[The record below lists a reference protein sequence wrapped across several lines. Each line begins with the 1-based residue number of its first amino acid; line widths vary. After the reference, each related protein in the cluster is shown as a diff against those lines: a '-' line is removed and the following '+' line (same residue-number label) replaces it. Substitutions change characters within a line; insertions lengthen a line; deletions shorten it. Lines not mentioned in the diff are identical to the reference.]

1 MHHAALQPHGQVR
14 PEGAGEAEVMADDFD
29 DAVEQVLAR
38 IDSDYRD
45 SVRSDIDSLRNRGVA
60 SWADVVAVLNDR
72 SAGESRMTACWLLG
86 RWSDEAAL
94 GPLVATLHDPD
105 PRIRAEAA
113 KSLGTLDNPRAVP
126 DLIAALQADADAV
139 ARVSAAYALG
149 QLDDP
154 RAVDP
159 LLAKLADTG
168 EEPRVRGFVA
178 EALIFYREQ
187 RVVAAL
193 IAVLSDP
200 SAEVRFWAAFA
211 LGELKDPA
219 ALGALERL
227 AQTDDAAVPRWGSV
241 RDEAAAAIETIRARS
256 D

>member
-14 PEGAGEAEVMADDFD
+14 PDGASEAEAMTDDFD
-29 DAVEQVLAR
+29 DAVERLIAR
-38 IDSDYRD
+38 TDPGHRD
-45 SVRSDIDSLRNRGVA
+45 SVRSDIDSLRNRGVT
-60 SWADVVAVLNDR
+60 SWADVAAVLKDR

-94 GPLVATLHDPD
+94 GPLVAALHDPD

-126 DLIAALQADADAV
+126 DLIAVLQADADAD
-139 ARVSAAYALG
+139 ARLSAAYALG
-149 QLDDP
+149 PLGDR
-154 RAVDP
+154 RAVGP

-168 EEPRVRGFVA
+168 EESRVRGFVA
-178 EALIFYREQ
+178 EALTFYRQ
-187 RVVAAL
+187 RQVVAGL

-200 SAEVRFWAAFA
+200 SAEMRFWAAFA
-211 LGELKDPA
+211 LGELRDPA

-227 AQTDDAAVPRWGSV
+227 AGTDDGTVPGWGSV
-241 RDEAAAAIETIRARS
+241 RDEAAAAIETIRDRS
-256 D
+256 G

>member
-1 MHHAALQPHGQVR
+1 
-14 PEGAGEAEVMADDFD
+14 
-29 DAVEQVLAR
+29 
-38 IDSDYRD
+38 
-45 SVRSDIDSLRNRGVA
+45 
-60 SWADVVAVLNDR
+60 
-72 SAGESRMTACWLLG
+72 
-86 RWSDEAAL
+86 
-94 GPLVATLHDPD
+94 
-105 PRIRAEAA
+105 
-113 KSLGTLDNPRAVP
+113 
-126 DLIAALQADADAV
+126 
-139 ARVSAAYALG
+139 VSAAYALG